1 MQREELRSTSE
12 ALNIQIGRGP
22 KARYESPR
30 LGGKLPLEAVTHFEC
45 DAPAPADGPKPVG
58 R

>member
-1 MQREELRSTSE
+1 
-12 ALNIQIGRGP
+12 LNIQIGRGP